1 MDGTDSEV
9 EKLLRDAARGEAGV
23 DAVREFLKKYPGRV
37 DACAPGGE
45 RKTCLQMAA
54 FQGKRELCTLLLDA
68 GASLCAVDVH
78 KNTPLHYAAFG
89 NKPEIMKLLLSRG
102 AAINDVNKYGRSVL
116 HVAVNMQHVQCV
128 RVLLRSINVLNLFRR
143 SVLHVQCV
151 RVLLRYHCD
160 VNLQDKEGNT
170 PLHLA
175 VWHNQPEIMDLLL
188 SRGAAI
194 NTVNIF
200 GRSALH
206 IAVINQHVQYVRVLL
221 RYHCDVNLQDWWG
234 ATPLHLATSKGHWSL
249 VELLVHHN
257 ADIGS
262 TDKYGDTVL
271 HIAIAKSTYKQAAVP
286 TPESSRDSPL
296 IYAIWQ
302 NLARQGAKTELA
314 LACFLVSVDRS
325 CKLLEQVRN
334 NKDKTPLDLLEGNP
348 QAALLADLLRSF
360 KYQSH
365 STQLELENP
374 PTGYVEPGNQSRI
387 SRGSDYVQHLHNTS
401 S

>member
-1 MDGTDSEV
+1 
-9 EKLLRDAARGEAGV
+9 
-23 DAVREFLKKYPGRV
+23 
-37 DACAPGGE
+37 
-45 RKTCLQMAA
+45 MAA
-54 FQGKRELCTLLLDA
+54 HQGKRELCTLLLDA
-68 GASLCAVDVH
+68 GASLCAVDVD
-78 KNTPLHYAAFG
+78 KNTPLHYAAYG
-89 NKPEIMKLLLSRG
+89 NNPEIMKLLLSRG
-102 AAINDVNKYGRSVL
+102 AAINDVNIFGRSVL
-116 HVAVNMQHVQCV
+116 HVAVNIQHVQCV

-160 VNLQDKEGNT
+160 VNLQDKDGNT

-175 VWHNQPEIMDLLL
+175 VSRNQPEIMDLLL

-194 NTVNIF
+194 NTVNIVR
-200 GRSALH
+200 RSALH

-234 ATPLHLATSKGHWSL
+234 ATPLHLATSQGHWSL

-262 TDKYGDTVL
+262 TNKYGDTVL
-271 HIAIAKSTYKQAAVP
+271 HIAIAESPNKQAAVP

-365 STQLELENP
+365 STQLKIENP